1 MAKLGIST
9 GTNPNDGTG
18 DSLLGGAVKI
28 NSNFDEV
35 YGKLGD
41 GTTLFVGIVSSIAV
55 DGALSISTSYG
66 APTITGTANTA
77 VINSR
82 QIYTAGVS
90 TFVGDVTAVGV
101 NTFSSAGYDIAGIVT
116 AQQVSLYDSATVAGI
131 TTVDS
136 YGINVTGVGT
146 FTNIAV
152 RGLLETTVGL
162 HTVFIDQTGVAATAV
177 NITGTA
183 TLGIASITT
192 SHVTTANIATAKIN
206 SGIITSANIGAGV
219 TIDQRGIDVGQ
230 TGIVTS
236 NSFVGDL
243 TGTASNATLAANAN
257 GLQGTPN
264 IICANITGT
273 NLTLASGS
281 GANISGVCTASSFSV
296 GANAVINA
304 SRQLQNIASLDS
316 TTTATI
322 ESAIEAAPND
332 FTDIAVA
339 GIGTISQLYIDGRT
353 NGLNIIGVTTGL
365 SVPGI
370 STLGII
376 TGATSIQ
383 ATDVYS
389 NFVFGDVSSATGSPT
404 LTNLAATRVIV
415 GSAVTIDQKNID
427 AGQTGI
433 ITALTFDGN
442 LTGTPTLG
450 TGVTVTAQGL
460 EVAAGII
467 SATTFSG
474 NATTSTTATTATN
487 ITAADESS
495 DTTCFPLFVTAA
507 TGDLPPKTG
516 SNLAFNSSSGALTAT
531 SFVGNLSGTPTLGTG
546 VTVTAQG
553 LEVAAGIISA
563 TTFSGNATTATL
575 ATDATSFTVT
585 ANNSTSETVYP
596 VFVDGATGSQGAETD
611 TALSYNPGT
620 NVLTAVTFSGNLT
633 GTPTL
638 GTGVTVTAQG
648 IEVAAGIVTAATFT
662 GNLTA
667 TTATIT
673 TANVGSAVTSTSTGV
688 VVGAGASYTG
698 DSSRVISGRWILGAD
713 GTNHYTFTGVGFTAT
728 ENDPDLYLARG
739 NTYEFVNTGAHPFRI
754 QSTQNGSTGP
764 AYGSGVIN
772 NDGSTNSTI
781 TFEVPFN
788 APDTLYYQ
796 CTSHTG
802 MGGTIFVYPTLR

>member
-41 GTTLFVGIVSSIAV
+41 GTNLFVGIVSSIAV
-55 DGALSISTSYG
+55 DGALSISTTFG

-82 QIYTAGVS
+82 QIFTAGVS

-101 NTFSSAGYDIAGIVT
+101 NTFSSAGYDVAGIVT

-131 TTVDS
+131 TTIDS

-192 SHVTTANIATAKIN
+192 SHVTTANIATARIN

-474 NATTSTTATTATN
+474 NSTTATTATN
-487 ITAADESS
+487 VTLADEST
-495 DTTCFPLFVTAA
+495 DTSCNVLFATAA
-507 TGDLPPKTG
+507 TGNLPPKTG
-516 SNLAFNSSSGALTAT
+516 TNLTFNSNTGALTAT
-531 SFVGNLSGTPTLGTG
+531 SFVGDGSNLTGITATSVAGINTLTTSGFNQIVATGVVTATTFSGNLTGTPTLGTG

-553 LEVAAGIISA
+553 LEVAAGI
-563 TTFSGNATTATL
+563 
-575 ATDATSFTVT
+575 VT
-585 ANNSTSETVYP
+585 A
-596 VFVDGATGSQGAETD
+596 ATFTGD
-611 TALSYNPGT
+611 
-620 NVLTAVTFSGNLT
+620 LTGNIT

-638 GTGVTVTAQG
+638 GTGVTNT
-648 IEVAAGIVTAATFT
+648 T
-662 GNLTA
+662 GGL
-667 TTATIT
+667 
-673 TANVGSAVTSTSTGV
+673 
-688 VVGAGASYTG
+688 VVGAGKSYTG
-698 DSSRVISGRWILGAD
+698 DSSRVVSGRWILGANGSSD
-713 GTNHYTFTGVGFTAT
+713 YTFTGVGFTAT

-739 NTYEFVNTGAHPFRI
+739 NTYEFVNASGGHPFRI
-754 QSTQNGSTGP
+754 QSTQNGSTGA

-772 NDGSTNSTI
+772 NDGGNGSTI

-796 CTSHTG
+796 CTAHAG

>member
-41 GTTLFVGIVSSIAV
+41 GTNLFVGIVSSIAV
-55 DGALSISTSYG
+55 DGALSISTTFG

-82 QIYTAGVS
+82 QIFTAGVS

-101 NTFSSAGYDIAGIVT
+101 NTFSSAGYDVAGIVT

-131 TTVDS
+131 TTIDS

-192 SHVTTANIATAKIN
+192 SHVTTANIATARIN

-264 IICANITGT
+264 IVCANITGT

-296 GANAVINA
+296 GANAVVTA
-304 SRQLQNIASLDS
+304 ARKLSNIASLDA

-474 NATTSTTATTATN
+474 NSTTATTAT
-487 ITAADESS
+487 TATNVTLADEST
-495 DTTCFPLFVTAA
+495 DTSCNVLFATAA
-507 TGDLPPKTG
+507 TGNLPPKTG
-516 SNLAFNSSSGALTAT
+516 TNLTFNSNTGALTAT
-531 SFVGNLSGTPTLGTG
+531 SFVGDGSNLTGITATSVAGINTLTTSGFNQIVATGVVTATTFSGNLTGTPTLGTG

-553 LEVAAGIISA
+553 LEVAAGI
-563 TTFSGNATTATL
+563 
-575 ATDATSFTVT
+575 VT
-585 ANNSTSETVYP
+585 A
-596 VFVDGATGSQGAETD
+596 ATFTGD
-611 TALSYNPGT
+611 
-620 NVLTAVTFSGNLT
+620 LTGNIT

-638 GTGVTVTAQG
+638 GTGVTNT
-648 IEVAAGIVTAATFT
+648 T
-662 GNLTA
+662 GGL
-667 TTATIT
+667 
-673 TANVGSAVTSTSTGV
+673 
-688 VVGAGASYTG
+688 VVGAGKSYTG
-698 DSSRVISGRWILGAD
+698 DSSRVVSGRWILGANGSSD
-713 GTNHYTFTGVGFTAT
+713 YTFTGVGFTAT

-739 NTYEFVNTGAHPFRI
+739 NTYEFVNASGGHPFRI
-754 QSTQNGSTGP
+754 QSTQNGSTGA

-772 NDGSTNSTI
+772 NDGGNGSTI

-796 CTSHTG
+796 CTAHAG

>member
-41 GTTLFVGIVSSIAV
+41 GTNLFVGIVSSIAV
-55 DGALSISTSYG
+55 DGALSISTTFG

-82 QIYTAGVS
+82 QIFTAGVS

-101 NTFSSAGYDIAGIVT
+101 NTFSSAGYDVAGIVT

-131 TTVDS
+131 TTIDS

-183 TLGIASITT
+183 TLGIAAITT
-192 SHVTTANIATAKIN
+192 SHVTTANIATARIN

-264 IICANITGT
+264 IVCANITGT

-322 ESAIEAAPND
+322 EAAIEAAPND

-474 NATTSTTATTATN
+474 NSTTATTAT
-487 ITAADESS
+487 TATNVTLADEST
-495 DTTCFPLFVTAA
+495 DTSCNVLFATAA
-507 TGDLPPKTG
+507 TGNLPPKTG
-516 SNLAFNSSSGALTAT
+516 TNLTFNSNTGALTAT
-531 SFVGNLSGTPTLGTG
+531 SFVGDGSNLTGITATSVAGINTLTTSGFNQIVATGVVTATTFSGNLTGTPTLGTG

-553 LEVAAGIISA
+553 LEVAAGI
-563 TTFSGNATTATL
+563 
-575 ATDATSFTVT
+575 VT
-585 ANNSTSETVYP
+585 A
-596 VFVDGATGSQGAETD
+596 ATFTGD
-611 TALSYNPGT
+611 
-620 NVLTAVTFSGNLT
+620 LTGNIT

-638 GTGVTVTAQG
+638 GTGVTNT
-648 IEVAAGIVTAATFT
+648 T
-662 GNLTA
+662 GGL
-667 TTATIT
+667 
-673 TANVGSAVTSTSTGV
+673 VG
-688 VVGAGASYTG
+688 GAGKSYTG
-698 DSSRVISGRWILGAD
+698 DSSRVVSGRWILGANGSSD
-713 GTNHYTFTGVGFTAT
+713 YTFTGVGFTAT

-739 NTYEFVNTGAHPFRI
+739 NTYEFVNASGGHPFRI
-754 QSTQNGSTGP
+754 QSTANGSTGA

-772 NDGSTNSTI
+772 NDGGANSTI

-796 CTSHTG
+796 CTAHAG

>member
-41 GTTLFVGIVSSIAV
+41 GTNLFVGIVSSIAV
-55 DGALSISTSYG
+55 DGALSISTTFG

-82 QIYTAGVS
+82 QIFTAGVS

-101 NTFSSAGYDIAGIVT
+101 NTFSSAGYDVAGIVT

-131 TTVDS
+131 TTIDS

-192 SHVTTANIATAKIN
+192 SHVTTANIATARIN

-264 IICANITGT
+264 IVCANITGT

-296 GANAVINA
+296 GANAVVTA
-304 SRQLQNIASLDS
+304 ARKLSNIASLDA

-474 NATTSTTATTATN
+474 NSTTATTAT
-487 ITAADESS
+487 TATNVTLADEST
-495 DTTCFPLFVTAA
+495 DTSCNVLFATAA
-507 TGDLPPKTG
+507 TGNLPPKTG
-516 SNLAFNSSSGALTAT
+516 TNLTFNSNTGALTAT
-531 SFVGNLSGTPTLGTG
+531 SFVG
-546 VTVTAQG
+546 
-553 LEVAAGIISA
+553 
-563 TTFSGNATTATL
+563 
-575 ATDATSFTVT
+575 
-585 ANNSTSETVYP
+585 
-596 VFVDGATGSQGAETD
+596 DGS
-611 TALSYNPGT
+611 
-620 NVLTAVTFSGNLT
+620 NLT
-633 GTPTL
+633 GI
-638 GTGVTVTAQG
+638 TATS
-648 IEVAAGIVTAATFT
+648 VAGINT
-662 GNLTA
+662 LT
-667 TTATIT
+667 
-673 TANVGSAVTSTSTGV
+673 TSGFNQ
-688 VVGAGASYTG
+688 
-698 DSSRVISGRWILGAD
+698 RF
-713 GTNHYTFTGVGFTAT
+713 NHLRDK
-728 ENDPDLYLARG
+728 EYL
-739 NTYEFVNTGAHPFRI
+739 
-754 QSTQNGSTGP
+754 
-764 AYGSGVIN
+764 
-772 NDGSTNSTI
+772 
-781 TFEVPFN
+781 
-788 APDTLYYQ
+788 
-796 CTSHTG
+796 
-802 MGGTIFVYPTLR
+802 